1 MGEPITLIDLPVEL
15 LERLA
20 YHADEKSL
28 RNSRLACEQVS
39 FGMDDCFVERK
50 AIIYL
55 HPVRFPG
62 SSRHDSSTTP
72 SQEDQASD
80 DRCETDSEPRRTGA
94 KNHLAYAHSAK
105 LDKFVRSRAGSL
117 AVLEKVREQWQEEH
131 TAFLSGQAS

>member
-1 MGEPITLIDLPVEL
+1 MGEPITLIDLQVEL

-72 SQEDQASD
+72 SQEDQADD
-80 DRCETDSEPRRTGA
+80 DRCETDVNLVGLERRTISLTHTRPSSA
-94 KNHLAYAHSAK
+94 NLSEAEQAH
-105 LDKFVRSRAGSL
+105 
-117 AVLEKVREQWQEEH
+117 
-131 TAFLSGQAS
+131 